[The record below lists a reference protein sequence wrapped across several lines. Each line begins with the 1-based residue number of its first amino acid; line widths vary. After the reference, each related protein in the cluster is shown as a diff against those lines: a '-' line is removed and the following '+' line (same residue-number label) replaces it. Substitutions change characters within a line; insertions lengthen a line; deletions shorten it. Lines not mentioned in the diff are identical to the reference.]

1 MVLARW
7 GRNCIELCIACNWV
21 ELYFELK
28 IYLFK
33 RIMNNDEIN
42 LSSNKVNETSG
53 GQKRKY
59 IPSYSINERAIN

>member
-42 LSSNKVNETSG
+42 LSSNKSSGVANEFSSD
-53 GQKRKY
+53 K
-59 IPSYSINERAIN
+59 SNN